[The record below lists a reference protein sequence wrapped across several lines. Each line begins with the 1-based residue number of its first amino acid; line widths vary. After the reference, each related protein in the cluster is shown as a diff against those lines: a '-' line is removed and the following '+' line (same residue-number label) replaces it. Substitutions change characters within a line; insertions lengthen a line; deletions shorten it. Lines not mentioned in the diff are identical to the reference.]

1 MSLHESL
8 ELMEANAGAF
18 HQVSSKLNL
27 PGEHRNGIP
36 TGRFSRTSECSR
48 RGIGD
53 LDPESLKPKPE
64 GSLGG

>member
-36 TGRFSRTSECSR
+36 TGRFSPFQSHQRAPASARVE
-48 RGIGD
+48 GLVLLIQ
-53 LDPESLKPKPE
+53 SL
-64 GSLGG
+64 